1 MTDVTVLYVEIRHRW
16 WLKIYLYILT
26 GVFNFV
32 RDYINVD
39 AELDHDKVERVIWRG
54 SYLSVNNRQEIKGAN
69 NE

>member
-1 MTDVTVLYVEIRHRW
+1 MTDVTVLYVEIRHHW

-32 RDYINVD
+32 RDYINID

-54 SYLSVNNRQEIKGAN
+54 SYLSVNSRQKIKGAK